1 MTHTDTCTGAQLA
14 EEVMFKRSQVAA
26 LNDILAKVNS
36 MQKTVRANFLISF
49 FLYWP
54 DTTEVPCGGAVAVN
68 GGPGGLRKC
77 IKAC

>member
-1 MTHTDTCTGAQLA
+1 MTRTDACTGAQLA

-36 MQKTVRANFLISF
+36 MQKTVRANVLFSF

-54 DTTEVPCGGAVAVN
+54 DTTEVPCGARR
-68 GGPGGLRKC
+68 GGGGEWR
-77 IKAC
+77 AW